1 MPSRN
6 FHTNKKSLVQLLGF
20 SFILFATPAVSNESI
35 VVQHGN
41 TVVTVDDLRRSIEAM
56 VPPSQVAGFMASESR
71 LKRHAG
77 NYFVVRK
84 LAEMAE
90 GRALTADEAWRVE
103 EARARA
109 LSQVEIDRVVA
120 QAQQPDFGQLAQ
132 EIYQANPERFKAD
145 ETVRVSHVLVSTKDR
160 SEDEA
165 RGRAEMA
172 LKAAREGR
180 DFAQIVS
187 EYSDDPSAKVNGGDL
202 GFFGRNQMVKP
213 FEDAAFSLTKAG
225 ELSGVV
231 QSQFGFHVIRF
242 VERRPA
248 GLRPFDEVKQSIIA
262 GEQDKFRTK
271 IVNQLIDQVG
281 SLEGVDINY
290 ANLMTLHKPLSA
302 FGPRAAEQP
311 Q

>member
-1 MPSRN
+1 MSSRIFYTFN
-6 FHTNKKSLVQLLGF
+6 RSLVHLLGL
-20 SFILFATPAVSNESI
+20 SFILAAAPVLSDDRI
-35 VVQHGN
+35 VVQHGK
-41 TVVTVDDLRRSIEAM
+41 TVVTVDDLRHSIESI
-56 VPPSQVAGFMASESR
+56 VPPNQVDGFMASESR

-90 GRALTADEAWRVE
+90 DRPLTADEAWRVE

-120 QAQQPDFGQLAQ
+120 QAKQPDFEQLAR

-145 ETVRVSHVLVSTKDR
+145 EAVRVSHVLVSTKDR
-160 SEDEA
+160 GEDEA
-165 RGRAEMA
+165 RARADMA
-172 LKAAREGR
+172 LKAAREGQ

-187 EYSDDPSAKVNGGDL
+187 EFSDDPSAKVNGGDL

-213 FEDAAFSLTKAG
+213 FEDAAFSLTKPG
-225 ELSGVV
+225 ELSDVV
-231 QSQFGFHVIRF
+231 QSQFGFHIIRF

-248 GLRPFDEVKQSIIA
+248 GLRPFDEVRPSIIA
-262 GEQDKFRTK
+262 SEQDKFRTK
-271 IVNQLIDQVG
+271 VVNQLIEEVG
-281 SLEGVDINY
+281 SLEGVEINY
-290 ANLMTLHKPLSA
+290 PNLMTLHKPISS